1 MPRKKCASS
10 VGYFKSAD
18 RAREKQVS
26 REVAQQALARGEIS
40 RAELS
45 KANGFLDARDG
56 AVPRWD
62 LAPKAM

>member
-1 MPRKKCASS
+1 MQQRNRASS
-10 VGYFKSAD
+10 FDPAE
-18 RAREKQVS
+18 RAREKQAS
-26 REVAQQALARGEIS
+26 READQQALARGEIS

-45 KANGFLDARDG
+45 RANGFLDARDG